1 MIRILT
7 DSAADLTCADAALPG
22 VTVVP
27 LQVNFA
33 NGDTALDGVDIT
45 GDEYYARL
53 KTEDKLPRT
62 SQPSPDQFIE
72 IFEDARAAGDEVVAV
87 LLSSTLSGTWQ
98 CARLAA
104 ETCEFEDLYLVDSRT
119 GSQGEAI
126 LVREAVRLR
135 DEEGRSAA
143 EIAAALEEL
152 KGRIRILGVI
162 DSLKHLHKGGR
173 LPAAVALVGGALGIK
188 PVLSVVDGEIKLADT
203 ARGRPGALVAMFKQ
217 IDKLGGIDPA
227 YGYVLLYS
235 DDKRTVA
242 PVHRYLHEKRRL
254 TGGRTAQLG
263 AVIGTHIGPGGAALV
278 FVVPPAEKAPE
289 APAETA
295 PEEA

>member
-7 DSAADLTCADAALPG
+7 DSAADLTPADRARPG

-27 LQVNFA
+27 LQVVFS

-45 GDEYYARL
+45 GDAYYERL
-53 KTEDKLPRT
+53 KGEEKLPRT

-72 IFEDARAAGDEVVAV
+72 VFEQARAAGDQVVAV

-104 ETCEFEDLYLVDSRT
+104 ETCEFEDLWVVDSRT
-119 GSQGEAI
+119 GSQGEAM
-126 LVREAVRLR
+126 LVREALRLR
-135 DEEGRSAA
+135 DEQGCTA
-143 EIAAALEEL
+143 EQIAAALEEL
-152 KGRIRILGVI
+152 KGRIRILGVV

-188 PVLSVVDGEIKLADT
+188 PVLSVMDGEIRLADT
-203 ARGRPGALVAMFKQ
+203 ARGRPGALVALFKQ
-217 IDKLGGIDPA
+217 IDKLGGIDPQ

-235 DDKRTVA
+235 DEKSTVA
-242 PVHRYLHEKRRL
+242 PIHRYLHDNLHL
-254 TGGRTAQLG
+254 TGGRVAQLG
-263 AVIGTHIGPGGAALV
+263 AVIGTHIGPGCAALV
-278 FVVPPAEKAPE
+278 FVAQPAE
-289 APAETA
+289 
-295 PEEA
+295 

>member
-7 DSAADLTCADAALPG
+7 DSAADLTPADRACPG

-27 LQVNFA
+27 LQVVFS

-45 GDEYYARL
+45 GDAYYERL
-53 KTEDKLPRT
+53 KGEEKLPRT

-72 IFEDARAAGDEVVAV
+72 VFEQARAAGDQVVAV

-104 ETCEFEDLYLVDSRT
+104 ETCEFEDLWVVDSRT
-119 GSQGEAI
+119 GSQGEAV
-126 LVREAVRLR
+126 LVREALRLR
-135 DEEGRSAA
+135 DEQGCTA
-143 EIAAALEEL
+143 EQIAAALEEL
-152 KGRIRILGVI
+152 KGRICILGVV

-188 PVLSVVDGEIKLADT
+188 PVLSVMDGEIRLADT
-203 ARGRPGALVAMFKQ
+203 ARGRPGALVALFKQ
-217 IDKLGGIDPA
+217 IDKLGGIDPQ

-235 DDKRTVA
+235 DEKSTVA
-242 PVHRYLHEKRRL
+242 PIHRYLHDNLHL
-254 TGGRTAQLG
+254 TGGRVAQLG
-263 AVIGTHIGPGGAALV
+263 AVIGTHIGPGCAALV
-278 FVVPPAEKAPE
+278 FVAQPAE
-289 APAETA
+289 
-295 PEEA
+295 